1 MGMMDV
7 GLVYICM
14 DGLLSV
20 DCNMMVIDDSC
31 KWYSLEMSWWWL
43 QIYIGIQWKMPYT
56 QAAKKISNDVK
67 GSQKSAN
74 NKVTLN

>member
-14 DGLLSV
+14 DGLFSV

-31 KWYSLEMSWWWL
+31 K
-43 QIYIGIQWKMPYT
+43 
-56 QAAKKISNDVK
+56 
-67 GSQKSAN
+67 
-74 NKVTLN
+74 

>member
-20 DCNMMVIDDSC
+20 DCNMMIIGDLC
-31 KWYSLEMSWWWL
+31 K
-43 QIYIGIQWKMPYT
+43 
-56 QAAKKISNDVK
+56 
-67 GSQKSAN
+67 
-74 NKVTLN
+74 